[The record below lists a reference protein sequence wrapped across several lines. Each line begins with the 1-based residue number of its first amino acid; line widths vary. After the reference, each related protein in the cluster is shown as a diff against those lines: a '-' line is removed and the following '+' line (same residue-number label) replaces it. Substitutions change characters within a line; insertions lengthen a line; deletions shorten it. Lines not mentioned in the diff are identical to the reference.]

1 MSVATW
7 IQHELEQSGVAFE
20 ETHHDEVY
28 TSQRLAQREHM
39 SGHRVA
45 KVVIVIADGR
55 PVELIMPASRRV
67 LLAQVRSLLEAKNL
81 RLATEEELQQYFT
94 DCELGAIPALR
105 HWKDVDI
112 LMDTSLRT
120 DGDILI
126 QAGTHRDAVRLRF
139 DDWFRMVNPREEN
152 FTEPERSSM
161 SGKTFGAE
169 DSEGI

>member
-1 MSVATW
+1 MATATW
-7 IQHELEQSGVAFE
+7 VREELERKGFAYE
-20 ETHHDEVY
+20 ELHHTEAW
-28 TSQRLAQREHM
+28 TAQELAQREHI

-45 KVVIVIADGR
+45 KVVGVLADGQ
-55 PVELIMPASRRV
+55 PVELILPASRRV
-67 LLAQVRSLLEAKNL
+67 LLDRVRQLLRAKEV
-81 RLATEEELQQYFT
+81 RLATEQELEQLFP